1 MSGQGNAGAGVANT
15 ANGVIAKF
23 HQRELFTALSVFVM
37 LIGILV
43 TAASPA
49 FVWTPFGWLFLLLV
63 PLYVLVML
71 GVRAFTRKEWRLL
84 GLSLNQVA
92 MVSSIVAGVF
102 VIPVTLFEVL
112 PYAQFLPSGVVGG
125 FVFALIGA
133 LGYLFFA
140 AVAPFLAP
148 FKDEFAR
155 GTETGAESGAESSTE
170 RIAGTG
176 DARASEEPSFLAR
189 PGVAPR
195 AADSVASKASS
206 TLSWGRG
213 AGEPD
218 TASGKTSPGGAGN
231 TGVAAAG
238 AASSGGGAAGGGSAV
253 TGAAGGGSAVNS
265 SDSAAQGDRLG
276 APGGAEQT
284 PTEQRSF
291 AGSAPQDSARESA
304 GSAPREAEPA
314 LQEPEETAQEA
325 PQDGQTAF
333 WFAVP
338 ETRHIVEPGSGTRVA
353 ALEPGMWILALE
365 DRGTSFLVS
374 TENGETGILEDISN
388 VERA

>member
-1 MSGQGNAGAGVANT
+1 MANT

-49 FVWTPFGWLFLLLV
+49 FVWTPFGWLFLLLI

-155 GTETGAESGAESSTE
+155 GAEAGAGLGAEPNTE
-170 RIAGTG
+170 RSAGTG
-176 DARASEEPSFLAR
+176 AAGVSEEPSFLAR

-195 AADSVASKASS
+195 AADSGASKAST

-213 AGEPD
+213 AGEPH
-218 TASGKTSPGGAGN
+218 TASGKTGPGGVGN

-238 AASSGGGAAGGGSAV
+238 AASSGGGNAGS
-253 TGAAGGGSAVNS
+253 GSAVNS

-304 GSAPREAEPA
+304 GSAPREGEPA
-314 LQEPEETAQEA
+314 RPETEETAQEA